1 MHWLFPLLSTP
12 THLPDPLRHASSTSS
27 RAAYLL
33 LLGVLSYAAALLAGD
48 SPVQERVVALRIWSL
63 VAAGLFA
70 VATPNL
76 LYPNRDAPVLQLL
89 NRRPS
94 RLLTGQLRD
103 LSGLF
108 ARVRVP
114 AAVLAYVDLSG
125 AGQHL
130 GSKTVALGHAV
141 LIIGGVGLDS
151 FLYYA
156 TLGRRSQAWQ
166 EGRAGGWYDATGEA
180 GIQFSVPRGLVPALF
195 ATVRC
200 FLLGIGLVVAT
211 ATATERGLDALAWVP
226 GAAAVAWAGL
236 RLFRAHAAFDR
247 HFYQT
252 NAFYGE
258 VLGGGGVQAREREPV
273 PFDTLYWV
281 PARWQPAAWAS
292 LRQLDR
298 VLSLGR
304 LVAVA
309 HLVLWVLC
317 IQAAPPDAV
326 AGYLLLVFA
335 LQNAACAA
343 LVTGDAAPPPF
354 QLSLQSAFDWWG
366 TRTFVNLRWIAPH
379 AASLG
384 LVALFDSTYGWTWVA
399 LWLGVDALFALAAA
413 GIATFATEGRLRSLY
428 P

>member
-1 MHWLFPLLSTP
+1 
-12 THLPDPLRHASSTSS
+12 
-27 RAAYLL
+27 
-33 LLGVLSYAAALLAGD
+33 
-48 SPVQERVVALRIWSL
+48 
-63 VAAGLFA
+63 
-70 VATPNL
+70 
-76 LYPNRDAPVLQLL
+76 
-89 NRRPS
+89 
-94 RLLTGQLRD
+94 
-103 LSGLF
+103 
-108 ARVRVP
+108 
-114 AAVLAYVDLSG
+114 
-125 AGQHL
+125 
-130 GSKTVALGHAV
+130 
-141 LIIGGVGLDS
+141 
-151 FLYYA
+151 
-156 TLGRRSQAWQ
+156 
-166 EGRAGGWYDATGEA
+166 
-180 GIQFSVPRGLVPALF
+180 
-195 ATVRC
+195 
-200 FLLGIGLVVAT
+200 
-211 ATATERGLDALAWVP
+211 
-226 GAAAVAWAGL
+226 
-236 RLFRAHAAFDR
+236 
-247 HFYQT
+247 
-252 NAFYGE
+252 
-258 VLGGGGVQAREREPV
+258 VQAREREPV